1 MSSPARPSR
10 PSRTARPKPAVSPAP
25 VTAADGSVTT
35 TAQGAPDTRS
45 RILQAAQRLFRKR
58 GYHAT
63 GLNDILEL
71 AQAPKGSMYHH
82 FPAGKEEIGVCVI
95 ENMTT
100 GLIGLFAQSRA
111 RSTQAMLQQVG
122 EQLVVVAEKT
132 QFEICALYSS
142 FVAER
147 KSSPLLGDAVAAGYG
162 QMLDTL
168 QARMVQDGMS
178 ARVAREKAQLAV
190 AMLEGGSL
198 LAQARQ
204 DAGLFRAAVK
214 QAAQMCAIDAT

>member
-1 MSSPARPSR
+1 MQEIMVSTSSSIRSNALGAAPADA
-10 PSRTARPKPAVSPAP
+10 T
-25 VTAADGSVTT
+25 
-35 TAQGAPDTRS
+35 DTRS

-95 ENMTT
+95 ENITA
-100 GLIGLFAQSRA
+100 GLLGLFGQQPERTAE
-111 RSTQAMLQQVG
+111 AMIAEAG

-132 QFEICALYSS
+132 RFEICALYSA

-147 KSSPLLGDAVAAGYG
+147 KVSPQLGQAVSKAYG
-162 QMLDTL
+162 QMLDAL
-168 QARMVQDGMS
+168 QARMVQDGINKRAAKEKSQMV
-178 ARVAREKAQLAV
+178 VAL
-190 AMLEGGSL
+190 LEGGSL

-204 DAGLFRAAVK
+204 DASLFRAAVK
-214 QAAQMCAIDAT
+214 QAARMCAVDSP

>member
-1 MSSPARPSR
+1 MTNVDS
-10 PSRTARPKPAVSPAP
+10 T
-25 VTAADGSVTT
+25 
-35 TAQGAPDTRS
+35 DTRS

-63 GLNDILEL
+63 GLNDILEM

-95 ENMTT
+95 QNITA
-100 GLIGLFAQSRA
+100 GLLGLFAQSRA
-111 RSTQAMLQQVG
+111 RTTQAIVRQAG

-132 QFEICALYSS
+132 QFEICALYSA

-147 KSSPLLGDAVAAGYG
+147 KTSPLLGEAVATAYG
-162 QMLDTL
+162 QMLDAL
-168 QARMVQDGMS
+168 QARMMQDGMT
-178 ARVAREKAQLAV
+178 ARVSKEKSQMVV
-190 AMLEGGSL
+190 ALLEGGSL

-204 DAGLFRAAVK
+204 DASLFRAAVK
-214 QAAQMCAIDAT
+214 QAALICRADEPLGS

>member
-1 MSSPARPSR
+1 MINTSNRLTPSDANL
-10 PSRTARPKPAVSPAP
+10 PDAT
-25 VTAADGSVTT
+25 
-35 TAQGAPDTRS
+35 DTRS

-82 FPAGKEEIGVCVI
+82 FPGGKEEIGVCVI
-95 ENMTT
+95 ENITT
-100 GLIGLFAQSRA
+100 GLLGLFAQNRE
-111 RSTQAMLQQVG
+111 RTTQAMVAKAG

-132 QFEICALYSS
+132 QFEICALYSA

-147 KSSPLLGDAVAAGYG
+147 KTSPLLGQAVAAAYG
-162 QMLDTL
+162 QMLDAL
-168 QARMVQDGMS
+168 QARMLEDGMS
-178 ARVAREKAQLAV
+178 KRVAREKSHMAV

-204 DAGLFRAAVK
+204 DASLFRAAVK
-214 QAAQMCAIDAT
+214 QAAQICAADPT

>member
-1 MSSPARPSR
+1 MTNVDS
-10 PSRTARPKPAVSPAP
+10 T
-25 VTAADGSVTT
+25 
-35 TAQGAPDTRS
+35 DTRS

-63 GLNDILEL
+63 GLNDILEM

-95 ENMTT
+95 QSITA
-100 GLIGLFAQSRA
+100 GLLGLFAQSRA
-111 RSTQAMLQQVG
+111 RSTQAMVRQAG

-132 QFEICALYSS
+132 QFEICALYSA

-147 KSSPLLGDAVAAGYG
+147 KSSPLLGEAVATAYG
-162 QMLDTL
+162 QMLDAL
-168 QARMVQDGMS
+168 QTRMMQDGMT
-178 ARVAREKAQLAV
+178 ARVAKEKSQMVV
-190 AMLEGGSL
+190 ALLEGGSL

-204 DAGLFRAAVK
+204 DASLFRAAVK
-214 QAAQMCAIDAT
+214 QAALICRADEPLGS

>member
-1 MSSPARPSR
+1 MSSLSKLSKARGSELPASA
-10 PSRTARPKPAVSPAP
+10 S
-25 VTAADGSVTT
+25 AD
-35 TAQGAPDTRS
+35 AIDTRS

-63 GLNDILEL
+63 GLNNILEL

-95 ENMTT
+95 ENITT
-100 GLIGLFAQSRA
+100 GLLSLFAQSRES
-111 RSTQAMLQQVG
+111 STQKMVAQVG
-122 EQLVVVAEKT
+122 EQLVIVAEKT
-132 QFEICALYSS
+132 QFEICALYSA

-147 KSSPLLGDAVAAGYG
+147 KSSPLLGNAVATAYG
-162 QMLDTL
+162 QMVDALQTRMILDGISKRI
-168 QARMVQDGMS
+168 AK
-178 ARVAREKAQLAV
+178 EKAQMAV

-204 DAGLFRAAVK
+204 DASLFRAAVK
-214 QAAQMCAIDAT
+214 QAALICSVSGS